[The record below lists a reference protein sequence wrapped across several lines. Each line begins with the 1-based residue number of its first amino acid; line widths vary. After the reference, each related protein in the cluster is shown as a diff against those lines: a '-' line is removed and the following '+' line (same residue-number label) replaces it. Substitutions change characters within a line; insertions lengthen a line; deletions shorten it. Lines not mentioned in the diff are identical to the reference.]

1 MGGVWSDRFTSSDG
15 ERGAM
20 GAAVYVFAG
29 LACALALLRG
39 IPNTMDASRRYV
51 VREDADDRRKRYKVV
66 GKKPLPGLEDIPGL
80 VAEMRDAF
88 ETGITLP
95 IDSRRRQ
102 LRAMLSMFLENE
114 RAILDAVWEDLR
126 RPTGETVYY
135 DFLLVKSELKKLL
148 KNLRRWT
155 RPERVGAFS
164 LLTFPSS
171 QWIEKEPYGVVLV
184 VGPFNFPFAL
194 TAGVAAGAVAAGNNV
209 VLKPSPDVPASSRLL
224 SDLFARYV
232 DPRVVSVVGPEIPGD
247 GVDVTQ
253 ALLREKFDFIFFTG
267 SSRVG
272 SIVAKCAAEKLTP
285 VALELGGKNP
295 VFVTPTADLSLA
307 AKQCVWGRT
316 LNCGQQCIAP
326 EYVLCH
332 RSKMDDFTEHLR
344 RWTRELIPDPHED
357 GAMGRMVGNP
367 KGMAR
372 VAGLIEKIKSS
383 PRGER
388 LVCGGGYNAARRAV
402 EPTVVVCGWDSE
414 LMLEEMFAPILC
426 VVPYD
431 DLRDAAAEVRAR
443 PKPLALYVFSNSVAE
458 QRIVLDNTTSGVTV
472 NGVLYHAGHSSM
484 PFGGVGES
492 GVGAYHGRH
501 SIECFQHRK
510 PVLRVRRRMGDFGAL
525 TDPWFVYGPHDG
537 VKLKLLRAVAEM
549 S

>member
-1 MGGVWSDRFTSSDG
+1 
-15 ERGAM
+15 
-20 GAAVYVFAG
+20 
-29 LACALALLRG
+29 
-39 IPNTMDASRRYV
+39 
-51 VREDADDRRKRYKVV
+51 
-66 GKKPLPGLEDIPGL
+66 
-80 VAEMRDAF
+80 
-88 ETGITLP
+88 
-95 IDSRRRQ
+95 
-102 LRAMLSMFLENE
+102 MFLENE

-135 DFLLVKSELKKLL
+135 DFLLVKTELKKLL

-209 VLKPSPDVPASSRLL
+209 VLKPSDVPAILRAPLGSLREIRRPESGIRRGPRDPRATAPDVTRTAAREVRLRLL
-224 SDLFARYV
+224 HRI
-232 DPRVVSVVGPEIPGD
+232 VSRGFHRRAQVRGGE
-247 GVDVTQ
+247 
-253 ALLREKFDFIFFTG
+253 AH
-267 SSRVG
+267 
-272 SIVAKCAAEKLTP
+272 P

-367 KGMAR
+367 R
-372 VAGLIEKIKSS
+372 
-383 PRGER
+383 RGW
-388 LVCGGGYNAARRAV
+388 RASQV
-402 EPTVVVCGWDSE
+402 S
-414 LMLEEMFAPILC
+414 
-426 VVPYD
+426 
-431 DLRDAAAEVRAR
+431 
-443 PKPLALYVFSNSVAE
+443 
-458 QRIVLDNTTSGVTV
+458 
-472 NGVLYHAGHSSM
+472 
-484 PFGGVGES
+484 
-492 GVGAYHGRH
+492 
-501 SIECFQHRK
+501 
-510 PVLRVRRRMGDFGAL
+510 
-525 TDPWFVYGPHDG
+525 
-537 VKLKLLRAVAEM
+537 
-549 S
+549 

>member
-1 MGGVWSDRFTSSDG
+1 
-15 ERGAM
+15 M

-224 SDLFARYV
+224 SDLFAR
-232 DPRVVSVVGPEIPGD
+232 
-247 GVDVTQ
+247 
-253 ALLREKFDFIFFTG
+253 
-267 SSRVG
+267 
-272 SIVAKCAAEKLTP
+272 
-285 VALELGGKNP
+285 
-295 VFVTPTADLSLA
+295 
-307 AKQCVWGRT
+307 
-316 LNCGQQCIAP
+316 
-326 EYVLCH
+326 
-332 RSKMDDFTEHLR
+332 
-344 RWTRELIPDPHED
+344 
-357 GAMGRMVGNP
+357 
-367 KGMAR
+367 
-372 VAGLIEKIKSS
+372 
-383 PRGER
+383 
-388 LVCGGGYNAARRAV
+388 
-402 EPTVVVCGWDSE
+402 
-414 LMLEEMFAPILC
+414 
-426 VVPYD
+426 
-431 DLRDAAAEVRAR
+431 
-443 PKPLALYVFSNSVAE
+443 
-458 QRIVLDNTTSGVTV
+458 
-472 NGVLYHAGHSSM
+472 
-484 PFGGVGES
+484 
-492 GVGAYHGRH
+492 
-501 SIECFQHRK
+501 
-510 PVLRVRRRMGDFGAL
+510 
-525 TDPWFVYGPHDG
+525 
-537 VKLKLLRAVAEM
+537 
-549 S
+549 

>member
-1 MGGVWSDRFTSSDG
+1 MRGG
-15 ERGAM
+15 EAH
-20 GAAVYVFAG
+20 
-29 LACALALLRG
+29 
-39 IPNTMDASRRYV
+39 
-51 VREDADDRRKRYKVV
+51 
-66 GKKPLPGLEDIPGL
+66 
-80 VAEMRDAF
+80 
-88 ETGITLP
+88 
-95 IDSRRRQ
+95 
-102 LRAMLSMFLENE
+102 
-114 RAILDAVWEDLR
+114 
-126 RPTGETVYY
+126 
-135 DFLLVKSELKKLL
+135 
-148 KNLRRWT
+148 
-155 RPERVGAFS
+155 
-164 LLTFPSS
+164 
-171 QWIEKEPYGVVLV
+171 
-184 VGPFNFPFAL
+184 
-194 TAGVAAGAVAAGNNV
+194 
-209 VLKPSPDVPASSRLL
+209 
-224 SDLFARYV
+224 
-232 DPRVVSVVGPEIPGD
+232 
-247 GVDVTQ
+247 
-253 ALLREKFDFIFFTG
+253 
-267 SSRVG
+267 
-272 SIVAKCAAEKLTP
+272 P

-458 QRIVLDNTTSGVTV
+458 QRIVLDNTTSGGVTV

-510 PVLRVRRRMGDFGAL
+510 PVLRKWRRMGDFGAL